1 MNNIV
6 SIKLVTG
13 EEIVGR
19 LTSETSETITLE
31 KPVMLTINQKGMGF
45 APVCIS
51 VDDASEFTFKQAHV
65 LFKAETRKEIVDPY
79 IQATT
84 GIQLATSL

>member
-1 MNNIV
+1 MNIMTV
-6 SIKLVTG
+6 VLVNG

-19 LTSETSETITLE
+19 INEIDDKVVVIE
-31 KPVMLTINQKGMGF
+31 KPVKIALNQKGMGF

-51 VDDASEFTFKQAHV
+51 IDDASEFKIKQEHI
-65 LFKAETRKEIVDPY
+65 LFIAPTRQEISEPY

>member
-1 MNNIV
+1 MNITTIV
-6 SIKLVTG
+6 LTNG

-19 LTSETSETITLE
+19 LKESNDNTVTLE
-31 KPVMLTINQKGMGF
+31 KPVKIALTQKGMGF

-51 VDDASEFTFKQAHV
+51 IDDASEFTFKQEHV
-65 LFKAETRKEIVDPY
+65 LLIANTRQEISEPY

>member
-1 MNNIV
+1 MNIMTV
-6 SIKLVTG
+6 VLVNG

-19 LTSETSETITLE
+19 LKEMDDKVVVIE
-31 KPVMLTINQKGMGF
+31 KPVKIALNQKGMGF

-51 VDDASEFTFKQAHV
+51 IDDASEFTFKQEHV
-65 LFKAETRKEIVDPY
+65 LFVAPTRQEISEPY

>member
-1 MNNIV
+1 MNILTV
-6 SIKLVTG
+6 VLVNG
-13 EEIVGR
+13 DEIVGR
-19 LTSETSETITLE
+19 LKDMDDKVITIE
-31 KPVMLTINQKGMGF
+31 KPVKIALSQKGMGF

-51 VDDASEFTFKQAHV
+51 IDDASEFSIKQEHV
-65 LFKAETRKEIVDPY
+65 LFVAPTRQEISEPY